1 MGRQV
6 HFYMT
11 TEDERK
17 FIEFIRRERNL
28 VIFKSVLP
36 TTEIADLNELP
47 NPGEPF
53 WFSLCIWDKEHSP
66 PPSLTYIE
74 QQRHYCVETIE
85 SEVIEF
91 DRCVMD
97 QERLVPG
104 RIWAEMNGWR
114 RQDPATIIN
123 KNQTFATC
131 YNRLASWIKRH
142 STRNDRGA
150 FVMPDAA

>member
-47 NPGEPF
+47 NP
-53 WFSLCIWDKEHSP
+53 
-66 PPSLTYIE
+66 
-74 QQRHYCVETIE
+74 
-85 SEVIEF
+85 
-91 DRCVMD
+91 
-97 QERLVPG
+97 
-104 RIWAEMNGWR
+104 
-114 RQDPATIIN
+114 
-123 KNQTFATC
+123 
-131 YNRLASWIKRH
+131 
-142 STRNDRGA
+142 
-150 FVMPDAA
+150 